1 MRLAISMLRP
11 RKLCSNGW
19 RSLKTGGPSGKP
31 ASESLPAQQ
40 AGEQF
45 LLPKSIPPKPECVL
59 SSTLRIY
66 ARLLQTQA
74 QKFAASE
81 TMRTA
86 CSMEGCHRYRSKGIL
101 ERAEFINVPARP
113 G

>member
-1 MRLAISMLRP
+1 LEQLIPDPPAPTVAVVMLVDVADDHIGPLAIKR
-11 RKLCSNGW
+11 G
-19 RSLKTGGPSGKP
+19 
-31 ASESLPAQQ
+31 AQDY
-40 AGEQF
+40 
-45 LLPKSIPPKPECVL
+45 LTKSRLEPYDL

-86 CSMEGCHRYRSKGIL
+86 CSTEGCHRYRSKGIL

>member
-1 MRLAISMLRP
+1 MPHLRLLEGFRLLRE
-11 RKLCSNGW
+11 
-19 RSLKTGGPSGKP
+19 
-31 ASESLPAQQ
+31 SEAVCQIRRVNVP
-40 AGEQF
+40 
-45 LLPKSIPPKPECVL
+45 LLI
-59 SSTLRIY
+59 STLRIY

-86 CSMEGCHRYRSKGIL
+86 CSTEGCHRYRSKGIL

>member
-1 MRLAISMLRP
+1 MRAISPLRTN
-11 RKLCSNGW
+11 KEL
-19 RSLKTGGPSGKP
+19 
-31 ASESLPAQQ
+31 
-40 AGEQF
+40 F
-45 LLPKSIPPKPECVL
+45 I

-86 CSMEGCHRYRSKGIL
+86 CSTEGCHRYRSKGIL

>member
-1 MRLAISMLRP
+1 
-11 RKLCSNGW
+11 
-19 RSLKTGGPSGKP
+19 
-31 ASESLPAQQ
+31 
-40 AGEQF
+40 
-45 LLPKSIPPKPECVL
+45 
-59 SSTLRIY
+59 LRIY

-86 CSMEGCHRYRSKGIL
+86 CSTEGCHRYRSKGIL

>member
-1 MRLAISMLRP
+1 LIFWALNAAIL
-11 RKLCSNGW
+11 
-19 RSLKTGGPSGKP
+19 
-31 ASESLPAQQ
+31 ESQTIHPIQYVF
-40 AGEQF
+40 GRT
-45 LLPKSIPPKPECVL
+45 L

-86 CSMEGCHRYRSKGIL
+86 CSTEGCHRYRSKGIL

>member
-1 MRLAISMLRP
+1 MILSWTDPMV
-11 RKLCSNGW
+11 
-19 RSLKTGGPSGKP
+19 KTRWS
-31 ASESLPAQQ
+31 SCWSLPH
-40 AGEQF
+40 
-45 LLPKSIPPKPECVL
+45 LL

-86 CSMEGCHRYRSKGIL
+86 CSTEGCHRYRSKGIL

>member
-1 MRLAISMLRP
+1 MRQFPQAFGFAAALLLTSMHAA
-11 RKLCSNGW
+11 SAFSASFSW
-19 RSLKTGGPSGKP
+19 SG
-31 ASESLPAQQ
+31 
-40 AGEQF
+40 
-45 LLPKSIPPKPECVL
+45 I

-86 CSMEGCHRYRSKGIL
+86 CSTEGCHRYRSKGIL

>member
-1 MRLAISMLRP
+1 MHDYLGLLRHH
-11 RKLCSNGW
+11 
-19 RSLKTGGPSGKP
+19 
-31 ASESLPAQQ
+31 
-40 AGEQF
+40 
-45 LLPKSIPPKPECVL
+45 L

-86 CSMEGCHRYRSKGIL
+86 CSTGAAIATVRRVFWSAPNLSMSRHDRDDVEI
-101 ERAEFINVPARP
+101 PAALWKRLVEALCYAV
-113 G
+113 

>member
-1 MRLAISMLRP
+1 
-11 RKLCSNGW
+11 
-19 RSLKTGGPSGKP
+19 
-31 ASESLPAQQ
+31 
-40 AGEQF
+40 
-45 LLPKSIPPKPECVL
+45 
-59 SSTLRIY
+59 LRIY

-86 CSMEGCHRYRSKGIL
+86 YSTEGCHRYRSEGIL

>member
-1 MRLAISMLRP
+1 
-11 RKLCSNGW
+11 
-19 RSLKTGGPSGKP
+19 
-31 ASESLPAQQ
+31 
-40 AGEQF
+40 
-45 LLPKSIPPKPECVL
+45 
-59 SSTLRIY
+59 LRIY

-86 CSMEGCHRYRSKGIL
+86 CSTGGCHRYRSKGIL

>member
-1 MRLAISMLRP
+1 MQRDHKDR
-11 RKLCSNGW
+11 
-19 RSLKTGGPSGKP
+19 RSALSIKP
-31 ASESLPAQQ
+31 PAHDDFRY
-40 AGEQF
+40 G
-45 LLPKSIPPKPECVL
+45 L

-86 CSMEGCHRYRSKGIL
+86 CSTEGCHRYRSKGIL

>member
-1 MRLAISMLRP
+1 MESFDRDVLKIK
-11 RKLCSNGW
+11 KLEHVGIE
-19 RSLKTGGPSGKP
+19 KAATFSGH
-31 ASESLPAQQ
+31 A
-40 AGEQF
+40 
-45 LLPKSIPPKPECVL
+45 L

-86 CSMEGCHRYRSKGIL
+86 CSTEGCHRYRSKGIL

>member
-1 MRLAISMLRP
+1 MHDYLGLLRHH
-11 RKLCSNGW
+11 
-19 RSLKTGGPSGKP
+19 
-31 ASESLPAQQ
+31 
-40 AGEQF
+40 
-45 LLPKSIPPKPECVL
+45 L

-86 CSMEGCHRYRSKGIL
+86 CSTGGCHRYRSKGIL

>member
-1 MRLAISMLRP
+1 MLGLR
-11 RKLCSNGW
+11 
-19 RSLKTGGPSGKP
+19 T
-31 ASESLPAQQ
+31 ASPLRNHTSLPISNCCRCFAPI
-40 AGEQF
+40 AYH
-45 LLPKSIPPKPECVL
+45 LNLVL
-59 SSTLRIY
+59 YSTLRIY
-66 ARLLQTQA
+66 AQLLQTQA

-86 CSMEGCHRYRSKGIL
+86 CSTGGCHRYRSKGIL

>member
-1 MRLAISMLRP
+1 MPEP
-11 RKLCSNGW
+11 RREMMHAWTAFDQGN
-19 RSLKTGGPSGKP
+19 
-31 ASESLPAQQ
+31 
-40 AGEQF
+40 
-45 LLPKSIPPKPECVL
+45 I

-86 CSMEGCHRYRSKGIL
+86 CSTEGCHRYRSKGIL

>member
-1 MRLAISMLRP
+1 MTSDSNSSNFKATLP
-11 RKLCSNGW
+11 RKYLTVREFCEQGAIGRQKAYDLISN
-19 RSLKTGGPSGKP
+19 
-31 ASESLPAQQ
+31 
-40 AGEQF
+40 
-45 LLPKSIPPKPECVL
+45 
-59 SSTLRIY
+59 LRIY

-81 TMRTA
+81 TLRTA
-86 CSMEGCHRYRSKGIL
+86 CSTEGCHRYRSKGIL

>member
-1 MRLAISMLRP
+1 MLF
-11 RKLCSNGW
+11 S
-19 RSLKTGGPSGKP
+19 S
-31 ASESLPAQQ
+31 
-40 AGEQF
+40 
-45 LLPKSIPPKPECVL
+45 VL

-86 CSMEGCHRYRSKGIL
+86 CSR
-101 ERAEFINVPARP
+101 RAAIATVRRVFWSAPNLSMSRHDRDDVEIPDALCKRLVEALCYAV
-113 G
+113 